1 VTKLENNILLF
12 SITLCWASAYIFV
25 KRLPTDFS
33 SFAYLTLTTGIAALI
48 LVVIFFKQLKQIKKS
63 TILSSFF
70 LSLLLT
76 ATLLLEREGVKT
88 LPASN
93 ASFIASL
100 TIIVVPLLML
110 LLKTKPTLDNGIGSV
125 VILLGLCLTSGF
137 SISAFFDRG
146 TAFMLL
152 VCLCSAIYTIAAD
165 RFTKKE
171 SPLLISVAQMVFT
184 AFSGFVL
191 WIIEEPT
198 TFASVRYTT
207 ELLSSVFILAF
218 FTKAYAYVVLMF
230 AQKYTDSISVTVIA
244 STEPVVTLLLA
255 VFIPA
260 AFGANEAFNA
270 YSLAGSIIIA
280 LGSVMAG
287 SNFIKSKRLRGTA
300 IGDDHQ

>member
-12 SITLCWASAYIFV
+12 SITLCWAAAYIFV
-25 KRLPTDFS
+25 KRLPTDLS
-33 SFAYLTLTTGIAALI
+33 PFAYLTLTTGIAALI
-48 LVVIFFKQLKQIKKS
+48 LVGIFFKQLKQIEKS
-63 TILSSFF
+63 TILSSLF

-110 LLKTKPTLDNGIGSV
+110 LLKTKPTLNNGAGSV

-137 SISAFFDRG
+137 SFSTFFDRG
-146 TAFMLL
+146 TVFMLL
-152 VCLCSAIYTIAAD
+152 VCFCTAIYTIAAD
-165 RFTKKE
+165 RFTKTE
-171 SPLLISVAQMVFT
+171 NPLLISVAQMVFT
-184 AFSGFVL
+184 AFFGFVL
-191 WIIEEPT
+191 WIMEEPT
-198 TFASVRYTT
+198 TFLSIRYTN
-207 ELLSSVFILAF
+207 ELLSSIFILAF
-218 FTKAYAYVVLMF
+218 FTKAYAYVALMF

-260 AFGANEAFNA
+260 AFGASETFNV
-270 YSLAGSIIIA
+270 YSLAGSVIIA
-280 LGSVMAG
+280 LGSVIAG
-287 SNFIKSKRLRGTA
+287 NDFIKTKKPKGVT
-300 IGDDHQ
+300 IGDDR